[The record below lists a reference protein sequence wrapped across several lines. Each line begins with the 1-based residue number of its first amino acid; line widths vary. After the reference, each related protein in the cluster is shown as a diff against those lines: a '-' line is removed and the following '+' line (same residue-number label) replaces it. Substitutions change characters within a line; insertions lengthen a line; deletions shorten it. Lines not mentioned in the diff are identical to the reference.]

1 MGKLKQHA
9 RTLVQFIFTALTN
22 GYAAGYAQG
31 SIYRGAGKFV
41 CVPGLNCYSCPGAVG
56 SCPIGSLQA
65 VITSREHK
73 FTFYVLGFLLLFGA
87 LFGRLVCGWL
97 CPFGLVQDLLH
108 KIPFVKKL
116 RRLPG
121 ERALRC
127 LKYAVLVGFVVI
139 LPLTVLDIVGQG
151 QPWFC
156 KYICPSGTLF
166 AGIPLIAANPP
177 LRAALGWLFTW
188 KAAILIVLVL
198 LSIVLWR
205 PFCRYLCPL
214 GAIYGLFNPV
224 AVYRFRI
231 DTDKCTACG
240 ACQKACKLDIAV
252 YRTPN
257 SPECVRCGDC
267 RRSCPHGAIC
277 TANTRPGAARDRQ
290 ATHRTSFPE

>member
-1 MGKLKQHA
+1 MGKLQNHM
-9 RTLVQFIFTALTN
+9 RTLVQLAFTALTN
-22 GYAAGYAQG
+22 GYAADFARGN
-31 SIYRGAGKFV
+31 IYKGAGKFV
-41 CVPGLNCYSCPGAVG
+41 CVPGLNCYSCPGALG

-65 VITSREHK
+65 VITSRAHK
-73 FTFYVLGFLLLFGA
+73 FSFYVIGFLLLFGA

-121 ERALRC
+121 DRWLKY
-127 LKYAVLVGFVVI
+127 LKYAILLGFVII

-198 LSIVLWR
+198 LSIVVYR

-224 AVYRFRI
+224 ALYRFRI
-231 DTDKCTACG
+231 DEDKCTKCG

-257 SPECVRCGDC
+257 SPECIRCGDC
-267 RRSCPHGAIC
+267 KRACPHGAVC
-277 TANTRPGAARDRQ
+277 NAGAKPASK
-290 ATHRTSFPE
+290 AVKS